1 MTKKF
6 LKFFSNNFYFCL
18 LYMFSTLLLITTF
31 NDLFVVNILLKISL
45 VWGISLS
52 FYHIYKILKRN
63 PNKIET
69 AIFIFLILTLLLT
82 LIFYRNTTNL
92 KTWIINLILMTGVF
106 YIDKDKPKE
115 NIEKDIY
122 IMSSLFSIFMFI
134 TFLIS
139 AILYTQRTSEMTEF
153 EILYGKVW
161 GLFVYKNSL
170 AISAGIAFLLSIFCF
185 LKSKKKAFKYFFLLN
200 TIIQLIAVFVSKGRS
215 AILLLLAIP
224 FVFLFVQFKNK
235 IFRTSIIII
244 PSVFCVLGFA
254 LFHEKLGGFL
264 SGRQELWYSAWL
276 LIKKNLFVGVG
287 NEALV
292 EKVYSM
298 RPNVILPGIE
308 MGRLHNIL
316 LQLITENGLFSLII
330 FLIILYLSFSK
341 LVNKVHTLSGKN
353 ALVQKV
359 LLSLVVGL
367 VFVNL
372 FESNLIYLVSFIA
385 ITFWTYLGYFLSLNE
400 K

>member
-31 NDLFVVNILLKISL
+31 NDLFVVKILLKISL

-92 KTWIINLILMTGVF
+92 KTWIINLIFMTGIF

-200 TIIQLIAVFVSKGRS
+200 STYSCICIKGKKCYFTFIS
-215 AILLLLAIP
+215 YTFCFFIC
-224 FVFLFVQFKNK
+224 
-235 IFRTSIIII
+235 SI
-244 PSVFCVLGFA
+244 
-254 LFHEKLGGFL
+254 
-264 SGRQELWYSAWL
+264 
-276 LIKKNLFVGVG
+276 
-287 NEALV
+287 
-292 EKVYSM
+292 
-298 RPNVILPGIE
+298 
-308 MGRLHNIL
+308 
-316 LQLITENGLFSLII
+316 
-330 FLIILYLSFSK
+330 
-341 LVNKVHTLSGKN
+341 
-353 ALVQKV
+353 
-359 LLSLVVGL
+359 
-367 VFVNL
+367 
-372 FESNLIYLVSFIA
+372 
-385 ITFWTYLGYFLSLNE
+385 
-400 K
+400 